1 LTASFVYEFRLNMN
15 IMFITTSIF
24 KYFMDVKVKYVQIN
38 NGGDILPQ
46 LTFLLTKL
54 VSLFLCL

>member
-1 LTASFVYEFRLNMN
+1 MN